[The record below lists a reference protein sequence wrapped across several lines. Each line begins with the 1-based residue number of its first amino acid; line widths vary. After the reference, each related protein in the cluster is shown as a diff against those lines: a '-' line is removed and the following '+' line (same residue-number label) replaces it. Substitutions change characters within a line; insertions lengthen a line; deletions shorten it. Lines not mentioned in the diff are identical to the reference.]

1 MAPTGGEVRRRQKLR
16 IGRHSRHLE
25 DLLTMEPHISDEP
38 TDHLDT
44 QSIVAVAV
52 TLDEFAGRVVL
63 VSHDS
68 RLI

>member
-1 MAPTGGEVRRRQKLR
+1 MSK
-16 IGRHSRHLE
+16 
-25 DLLTMEPHISDEP
+25 PHILISDEP

>member
-1 MAPTGGEVRRRQKLR
+1 MSK
-16 IGRHSRHLE
+16 
-25 DLLTMEPHISDEP
+25 PHILIFDEP

-44 QSIVAVAV
+44 QSIVVVAI
-52 TLDEFAGRVVL
+52 TLDEFAGGVVL

>member
-1 MAPTGGEVRRRQKLR
+1 MSK
-16 IGRHSRHLE
+16 
-25 DLLTMEPHISDEP
+25 PHILIFDEP

-52 TLDEFAGRVVL
+52 TLDEFAGGVVL